1 MERSTTLVLL
11 CLSLF
16 LVLSPL
22 VLKEPGW
29 PAGLKAD
36 GAAYYLMAM
45 SLARDG
51 DLRCEPEDLRRLFDA
66 FPYHPTHNL
75 ILASDD
81 GWHTLYF
88 GKPFHYSLAAAP
100 AAALFGASGMVAFN
114 MALLLGMAWLGARY
128 LRRYNPSPVAALFA
142 TGFFLLSVGFAYVF
156 WIHPEVF
163 TMAAVTACLYLGL
176 SDRNEGAP
184 EEDGSAE
191 DRPPSRRWAEL
202 LASPMV
208 RGFGSGAALSLA
220 VYGKPMLAALGLPVV
235 FAYWR
240 QRRFKALGS
249 WFLGAALGLGL
260 LMGLAVGL
268 TGHPSAYLGFSRGG
282 FKVCSPHEMPVRP
295 GSAPIRVTAAAEP
308 SDEASSD
315 EASSDEAP
323 LRASW
328 SWIFRV
334 PRFHLSEVL
343 ENAGYFLWGRHT
355 GLLLYF
361 PFSGLALLLF
371 LLHARRSGVRWVLLG
386 SLAMVALFFLLWI
399 PFNWHG
405 GGGFVGNRY
414 FVNAYPGFLF
424 LVTRINP
431 RWINVLAYALGAI
444 LLGPTIFT
452 PMGRSVPW
460 PTLQAHVRNFPF
472 TLFPLELSIK
482 GVPGYHESTLAGVR
496 IRGRKDVFLPR
507 GNKLWLHGATTVELW
522 VRSREPLE
530 KLLFKVSSFA
540 APNDVVL
547 GLGKTEERLHFEPGE
562 DEGKQTVELEPGGP
576 TRVLSLQ
583 GTPVYF
589 YRIEVSSAT
598 GEVRE
603 WTQHYPPQDCFY
615 FPYAATTPEAF
626 YVGAQLTY
634 LGTPERVA
642 KDLYAVEWGRCRVP
656 DRVTAGETFTV
667 ATEVRNR
674 SAESWPAD
682 PPTRVNLSYH
692 WEDAAGNEVTRNG
705 LRTSP
710 GKVVE
715 PGALVAMAQTVLAPS
730 TPGRYTLVL
739 DLVFEE
745 VAWFSQ
751 HNGGNVLRL
760 PVEVVP
766 ADGESEDDVRV

>member
-1 MERSTTLVLL
+1 MERSTSLVLL
-11 CLSLF
+11 CLSLV

-45 SLARDG
+45 SLAHDG
-51 DLRCEPEDLRRLFDA
+51 DLRCELRDLRRLFDA
-66 FPYHPTHNL
+66 FPYHPTDNL

-81 GWHTLYF
+81 GWRTLYF
-88 GKPFHYSLAAAP
+88 GKPFIYPLLAMP

-128 LRRYNPSPVAALFA
+128 LRDSNPAWIAALFA
-142 TGFFLLSVGFAYVF
+142 TGFFFLSAGVAYVF

-176 SDRNEGAP
+176 KDRGEDAAS
-184 EEDGSAE
+184 EEPRSG
-191 DRPPSRRWAEL
+191 RWAQL
-202 LASPMV
+202 VASPLV

-235 FAYWR
+235 FCYWR
-240 QRRFKALGS
+240 RRHLLALGS
-249 WFLGAALGLGL
+249 WFLGAALCLAL
-260 LMGLAVGL
+260 VMGLAVAL

-295 GSAPIRVTAAAEP
+295 GSMPTRAAV
-308 SDEASSD
+308 EASSG
-315 EASSDEAP
+315 EESAEEAP
-323 LRASW
+323 PRASW

-334 PRFHLSEVL
+334 PPIHLREVL
-343 ENAGYFLWGRHT
+343 EHAGYFLWGRHT

-361 PFSGLALLLF
+361 PFSALALVLF
-371 LLHARRSGVRWVLLG
+371 GIHARRSGVRWVLLG
-386 SLAMVALFFLLWI
+386 SLAVVAVFFLLWI

-424 LVTRINP
+424 LVTRIHP
-431 RWINVLAYALGAI
+431 RSINVLGYALGGL
-444 LLGPTIFT
+444 LLGPTIFSPT
-452 PMGRSVPW
+452 GRSVPW

-472 TLFPLELSIK
+472 PLFPLELSVK
-482 GVPGYHESTLAGVR
+482 GIPGYHETTLAGVR
-496 IRGRKDVFLPR
+496 LRGRKDVFLPR
-507 GNKLWLHGATTVELW
+507 GNKVWLHGATTVELW
-522 VRSREPLE
+522 LRSREPLE
-530 KLLFKVSSFA
+530 RLLFKLSSFA

-547 GLGKTEERLHFEPGE
+547 RLGKAEERLHFEPGE
-562 DEGKQTVELEPGGP
+562 EAGKQRVELAPGGP
-576 TRVLSLQ
+576 TRVLGFQ
-583 GTPVYF
+583 GRPVYF

-603 WTQHYPPQDCFY
+603 WTQHHPPRDCFY

-642 KDLYAVEWGRCRVP
+642 KDLYAVEWEQCQVPERV
-656 DRVTAGETFTV
+656 VAGESFTV
-667 ATEVRNR
+667 HTRVRNR
-674 SAESWPAD
+674 SAESWPVAV
-682 PPTRVNLSYH
+682 PTRVNLSYH
-692 WEDAAGNEVTRNG
+692 WEDAAGNEVIRNG

-710 GKVVE
+710 EQGIE
-715 PGALVAMAQTVLAPS
+715 PGALLAMPQTVLAPP
-730 TPGRYTLVL
+730 TPGRYTLVP

-751 HNGGNVLRL
+751 KNGGNVLRV

-766 ADGESEDDVRV
+766 ADDD